1 MQAKRGEKPHPK
13 LEEEM
18 VEELGDALVAGVERG
33 EEEEEFGRGFTFTQT
48 IHTHMHVREGE
59 ERKGRRERE
68 GRERRRLPVRRG
80 RERRRRGDR
89 RRRPEFWDVHERER
103 ESGS

>member
-33 EEEEEFGRGFTFTQT
+33 EEGEEFGRGFTFTQT

-59 ERKGRRERE
+59 ERKRRRERE
-68 GRERRRLPVRRG
+68 GREWRSLPVE
-80 RERRRRGDR
+80 ERDG
-89 RRRPEFWDVHERER
+89 EGGGAGVEEVAGGGWECMGERER
-103 ESGS
+103 E